1 MNIKTLYLLLLS
13 ISLFLIISCNSK
25 LSDTDNRIVVGIS
38 ADVQSFNSLFA
49 FSYEETV
56 IADLLYPGLLDFQ
69 WNEEL
74 GDLDVYPMIAKSWQ
88 WSDDSSTIKFIL
100 RDDIKWSDGEM
111 LTTEDVVFSYDVY
124 SDPIVQSRLLGTFD
138 QLFTEAD
145 GHIDVKKTFNIL
157 SEYEFEIHFSED
169 SNPDLNKIVVP
180 VIPSH
185 ILTDVKRDEL
195 GTHESNF
202 HPVSSGAFTLKKW
215 DQNQTIVLKADSN
228 SFLFQQGQVS
238 ELVFKIIPDYT
249 SRILQI
255 KKGDIDL
262 VELVKVEDIEGL
274 AVLENISVKSIVG
287 REYDYVG
294 WNNLDVGEF
303 AKGKVTPHKI
313 FGNSKVRKA
322 LTLAINREEILDQ
335 YLLNQ
340 GILAATPVSP
350 IFKSAFNGDV
360 KPYEFSP
367 EEAKKILMSEGW
379 KDENKDGILE
389 KGNTEFKF
397 TLYFPVGNPLREYA
411 AVIIKNNLNAIGIN
425 VTNEKMELGAFIDN
439 LYEKKLDAWLA
450 GWGIPIPLDLKPYW
464 YSDPD
469 VAVLNFV
476 GYRNAEADK
485 ILDQL
490 EMESDRKRKND
501 LIKKI
506 QEIIHIDEPVTFLYW
521 TPNLVVYNKKIKN
534 LNPTPYG
541 VLVHCWKWKVN

>member
-138 QLFTEAD
+138 EFFTELD

-157 SEYEFEIHFSED
+157 SEYEFEIHFPED

-180 VIPSH
+180 IIPRH
-185 ILTDVKRDEL
+185 ILTDVIRDEL

-202 HPVSSGAFTLKKW
+202 HPVSSGAFKLKKW
-215 DQNQTIVLKADSN
+215 DQNQTIVLEADSN

-303 AKGKVTPHKI
+303 AKGKVTPHKL

-379 KDENKDGILE
+379 KDENKNGILE

-469 VAVLNFV
+469 VAVLNFA

-501 LIKKI
+501 LIKKF